1 MANLASSKKR
11 IRQDERKRMRNRSRK
26 TALKTESRKFLEA
39 IHDGNLDSAKEQFQ
53 QITKHLD
60 QVSAKSAMHKRTAA
74 RKKSRFARR
83 LNAALAAK

>member
-11 IRQDERKRMRNRSRK
+11 IKQNERCRLRNRSRK
-26 TALKTESRKFLEA
+26 SELKTESRKFLDA

-53 QITKHLD
+53 QVTKHLD
-60 QVSAKSAMHKRTAA
+60 QIAAKGTLHKRTAA
-74 RKKSRFARR
+74 RKKSRFARQ